1 MHLLWRLAC
10 AQPHHLFLYMHN
22 KGATR
27 HKHPGVR
34 AHRRRHRASRPL
46 SYANTL
52 GTRRTLE
59 EMVLFQEVVAGWRA
73 VLAVDAYG

>member
-1 MHLLWRLAC
+1 MVASHAERRVVRVRVD
-10 AQPHHLFLYMHN
+10 Q
-22 KGATR
+22 R
-27 HKHPGVR
+27 GVR

-46 SYANTL
+46 SCAHTL

-59 EMVLFQEVVAGWRA
+59 EMVLFQEVVTGWRA